1 MRHEPFSEGAQMPTR
16 RRRAVHYGLANLPV
30 FTGEQ
35 RTRILRH
42 GVLTAGPGTVIEE
55 GIKVRGSATLTL
67 GRGCYVNNDAYFD
80 CEADVVV
87 GDFALL
93 AVGVTVLTS
102 EHELQGPDHDAAYGP
117 PVARPV
123 TIGTQVWLGARVI
136 VLPGVTIG
144 DDCVVGAG
152 AVVTR
157 SCPPGGVY
165 AGVPARRIR
174 DTPHGAGR
182 YEAASDV
189 GAV

>member
-1 MRHEPFSEGAQMPTR
+1 MTTP
-16 RRRAVHYGLANLPV
+16 RRRAVLNGLANLPV

-35 RTRILRH
+35 RTQILRR
-42 GVLTAGPGTVIEE
+42 GLVVAGPGTVIEP
-55 GIKVRGSATLTL
+55 GIKVRGRATLTL
-67 GRGCYVNNDAYFD
+67 GRGCFVNDDAYFD

-87 GDFALL
+87 GDYSLL

-102 EHELQGPDHDAAYGP
+102 EHELRGPESDLAYGP

-123 TIGTQVWLGARVI
+123 TIGTQVWLGARAI

-152 AVVTR
+152 SVVTR

-165 AGVPARRIR
+165 VGAPARRVR